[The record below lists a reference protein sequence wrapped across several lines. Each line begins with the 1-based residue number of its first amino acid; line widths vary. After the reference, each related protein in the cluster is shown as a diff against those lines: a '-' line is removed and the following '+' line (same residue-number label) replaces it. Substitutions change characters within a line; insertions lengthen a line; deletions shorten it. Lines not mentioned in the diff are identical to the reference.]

1 MNAAHFLTAAAR
13 HDMAST
19 MTLRQAAIMVALADS
34 FAGCGTGELAE
45 HLGIQK
51 PSVTR
56 AVQSLAKVGLVHN
69 GRDKLDG
76 RHRQIRL
83 TGAGLA
89 MLAEREAAHA

>member
-1 MNAAHFLTAAAR
+1 MTPASILIAAAR
-13 HDMAST
+13 NEAASRLT
-19 MTLRQAAIMVALADS
+19 IRQAALLAS
-34 FAGCGTGELAE
+34 IGGETWGSSELAT

-69 GRDKLDG
+69 GRDKADG

-89 MLAEREAAHA
+89 MLAEMEAAHA